1 MVSRRNIFVGFTMVK
16 NLLLLFRMITGNML
30 PEGHRLPNTHVK
42 IRRILKDLGFSYIK
56 IHVCRYDC
64 PRASLG
70 SNGRYSFIDC
80 GAASIS
86 RPISTSITRT
96 CSKSRFRSRS
106 GRRYG
111 RLPGDSLFS
120 LAVAH
125 SGTVLLWCWYFY
137 GDVEVYT
144 YLEVFTEQVAQIKS
158 TLKYLQNFLKVVY
171 MTLLDL
177 TELLVEVHEQHAK
190 DIANLKTEIASLNAE
205 IKQLKKDT

>member
-1 MVSRRNIFVGFTMVK
+1 MATARRSMNLVRFGYSFPAYRVSPVSTISQLSQVSGFVG
-16 NLLLLFRMITGNML
+16 RPSG
-30 PEGHRLPNTHVK
+30 
-42 IRRILKDLGFSYIK
+42 GFSPFK
-56 IHVCRYDC
+56 AACL
-64 PRASLG
+64 RASLG
-70 SNGRYSFIDC
+70 SNGRCGFIDC

-86 RPISTSITRT
+86 RPLSTSITRT

-144 YLEVFTEQVAQIKS
+144 SLEVFTEQVAQIKS
-158 TLKYLQNFLKVVY
+158 TLKYLQNFLKVVH